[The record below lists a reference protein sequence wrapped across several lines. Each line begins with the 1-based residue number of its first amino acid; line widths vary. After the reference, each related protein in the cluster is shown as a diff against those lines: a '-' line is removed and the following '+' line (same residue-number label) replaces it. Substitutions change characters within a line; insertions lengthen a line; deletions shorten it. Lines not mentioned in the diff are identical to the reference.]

1 MTHESRVEPED
12 ADASPTATL
21 DVAAPNASPTDAKSA
36 SDARSSSDEKPAS
49 NERPDARPAS
59 DEKTALDAKP
69 ARPGTKL
76 ALVTATAAMLITAW
90 RLGAFEIL
98 AEPERLRTWIV
109 DRGAW
114 GQLVFVLA
122 YTFLQPFGVPGTVFL
137 LVAPLLWPWPE
148 AYALTMVGTMTASVV
163 GFSFARFVARD
174 FVERRIPA
182 RFRAYEDALE
192 RRAFVTVVTLR
203 FVLWMPPALHAF
215 FGVSRVSFATH
226 FWGSLVGYALPLL
239 AMAYFG
245 ERLFAWLS
253 EIPAFAWAIAGAVLV
268 AIALVALALWLRRR
282 ARSRPSRRGQ
292 PPT

>member
-1 MTHESRVEPED
+1 MTHESSVEPED
-12 ADASPTATL
+12 ADRDASPTAAP
-21 DVAAPNASPTDAKSA
+21 DVAP
-36 SDARSSSDEKPAS
+36 
-49 NERPDARPAS
+49 
-59 DEKTALDAKP
+59 DAKP
-69 ARPGTKL
+69 APDTDAKPAADTDAKPASGVDDAKPADAADGAKPASAAEPTHVAKPVRRGAKL
-76 ALVTATAAMLITAW
+76 ALVTATAAMLVTAW

-98 AEPERLRTWIV
+98 TEPERLRTWIV

-122 YTFLQPFGVPGTVFL
+122 FTFLQPFGVPGTVFL

-148 AYALTMVGTMTASVV
+148 AYALTMIGTMTASVV

-192 RRAFVTVVTLR
+192 RRAFATVVTLR

-282 ARSRPSRRGQ
+282 TAR
-292 PPT
+292 